1 MGNIELEIGA
11 LIRGILVELTSKNK
25 SLKNRD
31 NY

>member
-1 MGNIELEIGA
+1 MEKIEPKIGA

-25 SLKNRD
+25 SLKNSD